1 MAFLGLVFLL
11 IALSMAGLALGVLL
25 GGMPLQTG
33 CGAIRCT
40 KAVKCDGC
48 PHVQRNAGR

>member
-25 GGMPLQTG
+25 GRMPLQTG
-33 CGAIRCT
+33 CGATCCT
-40 KAVKCDGC
+40 KFIKCDGC
-48 PHVQRNAGR
+48 PHVQKNAGL